1 MNKKIVDLHGIV
13 ATTILLLTAL
23 TPNVSAQSEALWI
36 GGIVCAIYIVI
47 LVAVIMVAIWVYRDA
62 ESKGQ
67 SGVLWL
73 IVVLVGSLIGLI
85 VYLIVRS
92 GWPDHP
98 SQMGYQCPRC
108 GSPLMFVPQ
117 YNRWFCNLCKRYM

>member
-1 MNKKIVDLHGIV
+1 MNKNIVDLYGII
-13 ATTILLLTAL
+13 ASIILILIAF
-23 TPNVSAQSEALWI
+23 TPNVSAQSDALWI
-36 GGIVCAIYIVI
+36 GGIVCAIYIAI
-47 LVAVIMVAIWVYRDA
+47 LIIFIMVAIWVYRDA

-73 IVVLVGSLIGLI
+73 IVVLVGSIIGLI

-92 GWPDHP
+92 GWPDRP
-98 SQMGYQCPRC
+98 PNIGYQCPRC
-108 GSPLMFVPQ
+108 GSQLMFVPQ